1 MYYLYLFLIYKI
13 IYFQEYKKVENIL
26 KNVFTV
32 KRIINILQI
41 YIMSNNSFSTLNPQI
56 LQKSSGSG
64 GIHIHNKE
72 LDEFFKE
79 NIIYNPEN
87 VLLNAIHEIKQGRNN
102 YVNFTSLQKEMD
114 SINECMKDALKANKE
129 LQKSL
134 KGPVLEKFLSKQ
146 LNISPVGGEFS
157 CEFCGFSCN
166 TSKGVVTHKRNCLKN
181 PLSKKNKLIS
191 EEPKDEEEED
201 EEV

>member
-1 MYYLYLFLIYKI
+1 
-13 IYFQEYKKVENIL
+13 
-26 KNVFTV
+26 
-32 KRIINILQI
+32 
-41 YIMSNNSFSTLNPQI
+41 MSNNSSSTIHPPAIDCSGKPSQSIVFTSPTAPQI
-56 LQKSSGSG
+56 LQKTSGGSG

-72 LDEFFKE
+72 LDDFFKE

-102 YVNFTSLQKEMD
+102 HVNFTSLQKEMD

-146 LNISPVGGEFS
+146 LNIAPVGGEFS

-181 PLSKKNKLIS
+181 PLSKKNKLLS
-191 EEPKDEEEED
+191 EEQKDEEEDD

>member
-1 MYYLYLFLIYKI
+1 
-13 IYFQEYKKVENIL
+13 
-26 KNVFTV
+26 
-32 KRIINILQI
+32 
-41 YIMSNNSFSTLNPQI
+41 MSNNSSSTIHPPTIHPPAIHPPAKDCLGKPSLSVVFNSPTAPQI
-56 LQKSSGSG
+56 LQKTSGSG

-72 LDEFFKE
+72 LDDFFKE

-87 VLLNAIHEIKQGRNN
+87 VLLNAVHEIKQGRNN

-134 KGPVLEKFLSKQ
+134 KAPVIEKFLSKQ
-146 LNISPVGGEFS
+146 LNIAPVGGEFS

-191 EEPKDEEEED
+191 EEPKDQEEEEEE

>member
-1 MYYLYLFLIYKI
+1 
-13 IYFQEYKKVENIL
+13 
-26 KNVFTV
+26 
-32 KRIINILQI
+32 
-41 YIMSNNSFSTLNPQI
+41 MSNNSSSTIHPLAI
-56 LQKSSGSG
+56 KTSGSG

-72 LDEFFKE
+72 LDDFFKE

-87 VLLNAIHEIKQGRNN
+87 VLLNAVNEIKQGRNN

-129 LQKSL
+129 LQRSL

-146 LNISPVGGEFS
+146 LNIAPVGGEFS

-181 PLSKKNKLIS
+181 PLSKKNKLLS
-191 EEPKDEEEED
+191 EEQKDEEEDD